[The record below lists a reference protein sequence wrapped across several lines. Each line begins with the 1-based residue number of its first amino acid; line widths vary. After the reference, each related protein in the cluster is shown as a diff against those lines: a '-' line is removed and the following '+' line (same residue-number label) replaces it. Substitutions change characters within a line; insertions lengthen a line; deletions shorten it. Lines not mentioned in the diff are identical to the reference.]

1 MLKKPILKGK
11 FWMQCMSNLHI
22 DCDIEIT
29 ILKQNEMWQKLET
42 VWEMTI
48 ETAIFKKFNF
58 IVLHVMIS
66 VDLQG
71 PHALS

>member
-11 FWMQCMSNLHI
+11 FWMQRMSNLHI
-22 DCDIEIT
+22 DCGIEIT

-48 ETAIFKKFNF
+48 
-58 IVLHVMIS
+58 
-66 VDLQG
+66 
-71 PHALS
+71 

>member
-1 MLKKPILKGK
+1 MLKKPTLKGK

-48 ETAIFKKFNF
+48 
-58 IVLHVMIS
+58 
-66 VDLQG
+66 
-71 PHALS
+71 

>member
-1 MLKKPILKGK
+1 MLKKTILKGK

-22 DCDIEIT
+22 DCGIEIT

-48 ETAIFKKFNF
+48 
-58 IVLHVMIS
+58 
-66 VDLQG
+66 
-71 PHALS
+71 